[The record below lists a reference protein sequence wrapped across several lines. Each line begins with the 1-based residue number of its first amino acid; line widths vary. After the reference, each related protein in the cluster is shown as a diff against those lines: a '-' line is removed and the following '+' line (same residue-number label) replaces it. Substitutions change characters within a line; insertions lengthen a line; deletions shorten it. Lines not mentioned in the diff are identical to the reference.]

1 MKFVCPNCGEEPN
14 MIITI
19 ITEQPSSFYWKF
31 PTNISLSPKKSL
43 NSAWVIRE
51 NVGWIC
57 PNCRQTR
64 RLALRGER
72 VLFKTDC
79 QQCHKEIIVSY
90 DPSNVQNAILCKE
103 DYQKYYEEHDPMIT
117 DPLPQM

>member
-1 MKFVCPNCGEEPN
+1 MAN
-14 MIITI
+14 IIGTCTTCTKQFLI
-19 ITEQPSSFYWKF
+19 IDQEQEF
-31 PTNISLSPKKSL
+31 LRGKSL
-43 NSAWVIRE
+43 PNPSV
-51 NVGWIC
+51 C
-57 PNCRQTR
+57 PNCRQAR

-90 DPSNVQNAILCKE
+90 DPSKVQNAILCKE